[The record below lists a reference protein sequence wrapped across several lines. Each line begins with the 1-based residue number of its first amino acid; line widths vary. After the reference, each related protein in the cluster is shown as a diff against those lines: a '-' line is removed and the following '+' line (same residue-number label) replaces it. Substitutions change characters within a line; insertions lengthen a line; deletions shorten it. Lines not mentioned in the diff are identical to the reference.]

1 MPHKRCDKDYTQAKN
16 NKSFLRNM
24 YKSRSFSVKQRDV
37 ATYISIDYKAI
48 IPVGE
53 PGHPG
58 VRGYN

>member
-1 MPHKRCDKDYTQAKN
+1 VTRTTPRLKTA
-16 NKSFLRNM
+16 SFLRNM
-24 YKSRSFSVKQRDV
+24 HKSRSFSVKQRDV

-53 PGHPG
+53 PGHPVSNG